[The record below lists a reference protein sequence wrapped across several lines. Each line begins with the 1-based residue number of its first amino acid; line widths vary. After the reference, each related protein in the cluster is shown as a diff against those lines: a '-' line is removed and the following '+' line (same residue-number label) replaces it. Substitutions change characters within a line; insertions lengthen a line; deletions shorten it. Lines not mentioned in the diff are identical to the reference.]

1 MVEGVHDGLSGRDAD
16 QREGAGDAALHTAE
30 VWAISLLKIK
40 IFSFRENGQIVADLI
55 FTAFDKV
62 MESTVPWSLHL

>member
-1 MVEGVHDGLSGRDAD
+1 MMDCPDGMLT
-16 QREGAGDAALHTAE
+16 REKVLEMLLYILPRSEPQTN
-30 VWAISLLKIK
+30 ISLLKIK